1 MSGCPTVGIVGGGFS
16 GAAVAWHLA
25 RVSAPANVVIFEP
38 NATLGAGLAYGP
50 GDPAW
55 RINVPAGKMTLL
67 PDDPGHFERWVA
79 NGNHLAI
86 DPEAYGEDGQPY
98 PRRSLFGEYVDEH
111 LRPFLRRGQVRHVRQ
126 AVKSA
131 RHESGRWRVVT
142 EDGQSFEIDRLVI
155 ASTHPKPGFPA
166 ELSALRGHPRVVD
179 DALRHEAIAR
189 IDRDARVLVVG
200 SGLTA
205 ADVVAALKARG
216 HSGRITLISRRG
228 LLPRGQ
234 SPTPVEPF
242 GDFSTNPSVT
252 ALGLLV
258 RIRRAIGAAAA
269 EGIGWHAVLDA
280 VRTQGDGVWNGLA
293 LAERRRLLRHLRAFW
308 DVHRFRIAPQV
319 DVVLRAALTSGEA
332 VHLRASLKGAR
343 LDGNELVVDLLNRR
357 TGALLSLAVDVIVI
371 ATGPAHGKVIDSQ
384 PYLTDLRD
392 AGWLRADPTALGLA
406 TSRTGRAIAADGR
419 PVDTLFV
426 AGPLAR
432 GTFGEL
438 MGLPQVSDYALFIAD
453 QLRDGLPVFTDA
465 DVHTPA

>member
-1 MSGCPTVGIVGGGFS
+1 MPVNI
-16 GAAVAWHLA
+16 
-25 RVSAPANVVIFEP
+25 VIFEP

-55 RINVPAGKMTLL
+55 RINVPASKMTLL
-67 PDDPGHFERWVA
+67 PDDPEHFQRWVDK
-79 NGNHLAI
+79 GNHLAT
-86 DPEAYGEDGQPY
+86 DPDAYGEDGQPY

-111 LRPFLRRGQVRHVRQ
+111 LAPLLRRGQVRHVRQ
-126 AVKSA
+126 AVRSVGREA
-131 RHESGRWRVVT
+131 SRWRVAT
-142 EDGQSFEIDRLVI
+142 GDGQSIEVDRLVI

-166 ELSALRGHPRVVD
+166 ELAALRGHPRVVD
-179 DALRHEAIAR
+179 DALQHEAIAR
-189 IDRDARVLVVG
+189 IDRNARVLVVG

-216 HSGRITLISRRG
+216 HSGPITLISRRG

-242 GDFSTNPSVT
+242 GDFSSAPSAT
-252 ALGLLV
+252 ALELLV
-258 RIRRAIGAAAA
+258 SIRRAVRAAAA

-280 VRTQGDGVWNGLA
+280 VRIQGDQVWNGLTI
-293 LAERRRLLRHLRAFW
+293 AERRRLLRHLRAFW

-319 DVVLRAALTSGEA
+319 EAVLRAALASGEV
-332 VHLRASLKGAR
+332 VHLTASLKGAR
-343 LDGNELVVDLLNRR
+343 LDGDELVVDLFNRR
-357 TGALLSLAVDVIVI
+357 TGAPLSLAVDVVVI
-371 ATGPAHGKVIDSQ
+371 ATGPAHSKVIDSQ
-384 PYLTDLRD
+384 PYLADLRD
-392 AGWLRADPTALGLA
+392 AGWLRADPAALGLA
-406 TSRTGRAIAADGR
+406 TSRTGRAIGADGR

-453 QLRDGLPVFTDA
+453 QLRQGLPVFSDA
-465 DVHTPA
+465 DVHAPA